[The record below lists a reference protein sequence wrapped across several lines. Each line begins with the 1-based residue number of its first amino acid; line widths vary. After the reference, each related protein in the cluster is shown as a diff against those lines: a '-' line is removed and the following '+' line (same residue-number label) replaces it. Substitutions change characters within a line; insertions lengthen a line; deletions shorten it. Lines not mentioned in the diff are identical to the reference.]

1 MPNEPHPRS
10 AWVEIGKQVIS
21 FVVGIVVA
29 AFILGRNSQRIND
42 VVTWKAQIAPIIER
56 MDSKG
61 TLSFA
66 HFKESYDKDQHRT
79 DDHLKELEKEVKQI
93 QKDIDP

>member
-1 MPNEPHPRS
+1 MSDEAHPKS

-21 FVVGIVVA
+21 FVVGIIVA

-42 VVTWKAQIAPIIER
+42 VVTWKGQIAPVIER

-61 TLSFA
+61 SLSFE
-66 HFKESYDKDQHRT
+66 HWLKGYEKDQHR
-79 DDHLKELEKEVKQI
+79 DEERLKALEAEVKQL